1 MKIILLTAWISSR
14 MKPLSDKSLL
24 KICWKSIIQHQVE
37 TILSAWLNE
46 IIFICNDKNI
56 SEIKKIF
63 LEDTKFLK
71 NFWNKKNIFDFIIQ
85 KNQEDWMKGAI
96 NSCQKLIPKDAFI
109 ISSND
114 IVEKEI
120 FEKIAAEWQKSN
132 HFWVICGKVVEKYFP
147 WWYISLDK
155 NWFLKDIVEKPW
167 GWNEPSDKVNLVLH
181 YWQDFKT
188 FTQKLKSF
196 DNSTDDAY
204 EKCIKYFTQEKCEKI
219 KIIDY
224 KWFWQ
229 AVKYPFHLL
238 ILNNYFLEKQKNNK
252 NTQNIFTKLL
262 NLNKNKISKIHKSA
276 KIGNNV
282 VFKWDWIIV
291 DKWVKIMENVTITGP
306 AYIWKNSIIWN
317 NSLIIESSIWE
328 NCVIWYSTEITR
340 SLIQDNI
347 NFHNN
352 YIWDSIIDSNVNIW
366 GWTVFWNLRL
376 DNRDV
381 LVEIKWK
388 KINSWMKKIWAF
400 VWKNCKLWINISLN
414 PWIKIWENSL
424 IIWWISI
431 LKNIDKNSIIKK

>member
-167 GWNEPSDKVNLVLH
+167 EWNEPSDKVNLVLH

-400 VWKNCKLWINISLN
+400 VWKNCKLWIIFH
-414 PWIKIWENSL
+414 
-424 IIWWISI
+424 
-431 LKNIDKNSIIKK
+431 

>member
-424 IIWWISI
+424 IIWWISV